1 MYQIVNKIGQG
12 GFSEV
17 YQCISF
23 KEKKSYAMKKVKLSN
38 IDKETIDLVMNEI
51 NLLKK
56 LQNSD
61 KVIRLYE

>member
-23 KEKKSYAMKKVKLSN
+23 KENKSYAIKKVKLSE
-38 IDKETIDLVMNEI
+38 IDQESIDLVMNEI
-51 NLLKK
+51 TLLKK
-56 LQNSD
+56 LQD
-61 KVIRLYE
+61 TGKVIRLFD